1 MMLEAR
7 RRIFNMKFMKKA
19 VAPSRRA
26 VVFQYVD
33 APGKSVAVAGS
44 FNDWQPDKVLSDK
57 KGDGHYSC
65 RVMLYPGEYQY
76 IYVAEDYSY
85 LVYHSAVYGAIRWGD
100 DFSHFK
106 SFDHNGDSDPFS
118 WHIAFIKNI
127 FKAIKTA
134 LQLIFKGIAV

>member
-1 MMLEAR
+1 
-7 RRIFNMKFMKKA
+7 MKKA

-33 APGKSVAVAGS
+33 APGKSVAGAGS

-76 IYVAEDYSY
+76 KFLVDGEWRSDAENP
-85 LVYHSAVYGAIRWGD
+85 
-100 DFSHFK
+100 DFVPNEFGSLN
-106 SFDHNGDSDPFS
+106 SV
-118 WHIAFIKNI
+118 IIV
-127 FKAIKTA
+127 KAK
-134 LQLIFKGIAV
+134 